1 MTVSEDKQYSWL
13 DGKFIAVVSAQVPIL
28 THSMQY
34 ASGVFEGLRAYK
46 TQKGTA
52 VFRLDDHMKRLLNS
66 AKIYNIKVP
75 YTADELS
82 AAALALVKRNALDSC
97 YIRPFVFYNDHHIGL
112 SPVGKKVS
120 VFIAAVRFGAYFA
133 SGKETGISCK
143 ISTWRRINS
152 SIMPPEAK
160 ASGNYANSMLA
171 NVEAKMAGADEA
183 ILLSVDGNVAEGP
196 GENIFLVQNGKVI
209 TPSKESDI
217 LAGITRDSVLKIA
230 QNMGLETE
238 ERKVHGEELYTSDE
252 LFFTGTASEVTPI
265 TKVDSKKIGSGKPG
279 PITKTL
285 AAKYSEVVSGA
296 NIEFGSWLT
305 YI

>member
-1 MTVSEDKQYSWL
+1 MAAE
-13 DGKFIAVVSAQVPIL
+13 SAQVQIL

-34 ASGVFEGLRAYK
+34 ASGVFDGIRAYK
-46 TQKGTA
+46 TSRGPA
-52 VFRLDDHMKRLLNS
+52 IFRLGDHMARLLNS
-66 AKIYNIKVP
+66 AKIYDIP
-75 YTADELS
+75 MQYTSAELS

-97 YIRPFVFYNDHHIGL
+97 YIRPFVFYNDHEIGL

-120 VFIAAVRFGAYFA
+120 VFIAAVPFGAYFA
-133 SGKETGISCK
+133 AGKEKGISCR

-160 ASGNYANSMLA
+160 ASGNYANSILA
-171 NVEAKMAGADEA
+171 NVEAKKAGADEA
-183 ILLSVDGNVAEGP
+183 IMLSIDGSVAEGS
-196 GENIFLVQNGKVI
+196 GENIFMVQNGKVV
-209 TPSKESDI
+209 TPSRDSDI
-217 LAGITRDSVLKIA
+217 LPGITRDSILKIA
-230 QNMGLETE
+230 QNMGLETD

-265 TKVDSKKIGSGKPG
+265 IKVDSKKIGSGKPG

-296 NIEFGSWLT
+296 NSEFGSWLS
-305 YI
+305 YV